1 MINIHLYPSDFSCE
15 TRIEKQAK
23 SINKIGFFT
32 KIFLIGLAP
41 PKNNLN
47 QWSIDDTVSVRLVGQ
62 RFSNFSIFGKFLS
75 IASYYINT
83 YKLIKDYDVGCINAH
98 SLSVLPFCVFLA
110 RKVGAKLIY
119 DTHEL
124 ETETNSISGLRKI
137 LSKLTESIFIK
148 YADHVFV
155 VGEEISQW
163 YGSTYQIKKP
173 TVILNSP
180 NFTTVSKSEYFR
192 SKFNLNNEQ
201 IICLYLGSLSKGRG
215 VSNLCKSFMTF
226 GDNNIVIVFMGTGD
240 LKDYVLD
247 CEKKCS
253 RIFYHDPVPT
263 TEVVKF
269 SSSADVGISLVEN
282 TCLSH
287 FYSMPNKVFEYLFSS
302 LPVVV
307 SNMRETASFVE
318 RYSIGEVL
326 ADDSHISLRSA
337 ILKVTNEDFDMSG
350 ISRVIRE
357 TCWERQEEKM
367 LLIYRDLLIRA
378 NQ

>member
-1 MINIHLYPSDFSCE
+1 MINVHLYPSDFSCE

-23 SINKIGFFT
+23 SINKLGLFNQ
-32 KIFLIGLAP
+32 IFLIGLST
-41 PKNNLN
+41 KNNTFN
-47 QWSIDDTVSVRLVGQ
+47 QWPIDETVSVRLVGQ
-62 RFSNFSIFGKFLS
+62 RFLNFSIFGKILS
-75 IASYYINT
+75 IASYYIET
-83 YKLIKDYDVGCINAH
+83 YRLVKENDVGCINAH

-110 RKVGAKLIY
+110 RKMGAKLIY

-124 ETETNSISGLRKI
+124 ETETNSVSGLRKI
-137 LSKLTESIFIK
+137 LSKATESIFIK
-148 YADHVFV
+148 YTDHIFV
-155 VGEEISQW
+155 VGEEISEW
-163 YGSTYQIKKP
+163 YASEYQIKKP

-180 NFTTVSKSEYFR
+180 NHTIVSKTNYFR

-201 IICLYLGSLSKGRG
+201 IICLYLGSLSEGRG
-215 VSNLCKSFMTF
+215 ISSICKSFMTF
-226 GDNNIVIVFMGTGD
+226 SDDNIVIVFMGTGD
-240 LKDYVLD
+240 LKEYVLD
-247 CEKKCS
+247 CDKQCS

-307 SNMRETASFVE
+307 SNMKETASFVK
-318 RYSIGEVL
+318 RHSIGEVL
-326 ADDSHISLRSA
+326 ADDSHTSLRSA
-337 ILKVTNEDFDMSG
+337 ILKLADKGFDRSG
-350 ISRVIRE
+350 ISRVITE

-367 LLIYRDLLIRA
+367 LLIYRDLLTGA
-378 NQ
+378 N

>member
-23 SINKIGFFT
+23 SINKLSLFNQ
-32 KIFLIGLAP
+32 IFLIGLST
-41 PKNNLN
+41 KNITFN
-47 QWSIDDTVSVRLVGQ
+47 QWSIDEKVSVRLVGQ
-62 RFSNFSIFGKFLS
+62 RFSNLSILGKILS
-75 IASYYINT
+75 IASYYIET
-83 YKLIKDYDVGCINAH
+83 YRLVKENDVGCINAH
-98 SLSVLPFCVFLA
+98 SLSVLPFSVFLA
-110 RKVGAKLIY
+110 RKMGAKLIY

-124 ETETNSISGLRKI
+124 ETETNSVSGLRKI
-137 LSKLTESIFIK
+137 LTKLTESIFIK
-148 YADHVFV
+148 YVDHIFV
-155 VGEEISQW
+155 VGEEISEW
-163 YGSTYQIKKP
+163 YASKYKIEKP

-180 NFTTVSKSEYFR
+180 NLTVVSKTNYFR
-192 SKFNLNNEQ
+192 SKFNLKNEQ
-201 IICLYLGSLSKGRG
+201 IICLYLGSLSEGRG
-215 VSNLCKSFMTF
+215 ISNICKSFMNF
-226 GDNNIVIVFMGTGD
+226 SDDNIVIVFMGTGD

-247 CEKKCS
+247 CHKQCS

-287 FYSMPNKVFEYLFSS
+287 FYSMPNKVFEYLFSF

-307 SNMRETASFVE
+307 SNMKETASFVK
-318 RYSIGEVL
+318 RYSVGEVL
-326 ADDSHISLRSA
+326 DDDSHISLRSA
-337 ILKVTNEDFDMSG
+337 ILKIADKDFDRSG
-350 ISRVIRE
+350 ILKVVTE

-367 LLIYRDLLIRA
+367 LLIYKDLLTGA